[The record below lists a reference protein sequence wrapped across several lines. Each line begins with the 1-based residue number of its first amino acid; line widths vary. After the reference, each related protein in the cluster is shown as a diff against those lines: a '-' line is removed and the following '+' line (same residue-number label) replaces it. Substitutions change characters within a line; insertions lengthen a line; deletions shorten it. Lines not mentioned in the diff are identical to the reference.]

1 MIIISLY
8 RKQKKKKKNLM
19 IMCVDILEWLACP
32 SGPERYAGDSS
43 SLHVKPSQAGRCVEA
58 IQNLN
63 QQEEK
68 TSIT

>member
-1 MIIISLY
+1 
-8 RKQKKKKKNLM
+8 M

>member
-8 RKQKKKKKNLM
+8 RQQKKKKKNLM

-43 SLHVKPSQAGRCVEA
+43 SLHMSNLARQVDVWKPH
-58 IQNLN
+58 
-63 QQEEK
+63 K
-68 TSIT
+68 TLINKRRKLQ